1 MKIEFFNRTNLSLHY
16 PMMLRK
22 FEEVHKN
29 FNDDN
34 SGDGQRT
41 DFVQK
46 TQNKNPNS
54 LNLMLNAKLILI
66 QSHDAW
72 IWF

>member
-1 MKIEFFNRTNLSLHY
+1 MKIEFFNRTNLSPHC
-16 PMMLRK
+16 
-22 FEEVHKN
+22 HKN